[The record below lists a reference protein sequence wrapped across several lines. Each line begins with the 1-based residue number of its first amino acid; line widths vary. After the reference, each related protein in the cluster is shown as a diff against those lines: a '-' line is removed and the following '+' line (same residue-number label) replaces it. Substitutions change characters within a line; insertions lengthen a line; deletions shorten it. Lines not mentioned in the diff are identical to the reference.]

1 MQTRRGSAG
10 HPQGAL
16 AAPGP
21 DPDDVAEPRS
31 DQHLEAGSLIASP
44 RNRRA
49 RERYSP
55 EPEPKRRRLRAPRA
69 AAAAQL
75 PASPPGVGAQDM
87 PFGNA
92 APKPP
97 PQAAGAANP
106 GQKVVAV
113 KKMFLALQIP
123 FPPAL
128 VNSVDGPV
136 PSNVTPADGAEDDAD
151 GDGDE
156 ALAEEPDAVLLRP
169 TLSSTYVAA
178 IFCVSYYS

>member
-1 MQTRRGSAG
+1 
-10 HPQGAL
+10 
-16 AAPGP
+16 
-21 DPDDVAEPRS
+21 
-31 DQHLEAGSLIASP
+31 
-44 RNRRA
+44 
-49 RERYSP
+49 
-55 EPEPKRRRLRAPRA
+55 
-69 AAAAQL
+69 
-75 PASPPGVGAQDM
+75 
-87 PFGNA
+87 
-92 APKPP
+92 
-97 PQAAGAANP
+97 
-106 GQKVVAV
+106 
-113 KKMFLALQIP
+113 MFLALQIP